1 MQKNRRRMDQAEG
14 NGNSWPYNTGCKTN
28 VHFTMNVS
36 FILRSLPS
44 FLKNNQYGLLR
55 ICM

>member
-1 MQKNRRRMDQAEG
+1 MQKNGRRMDQAEG

-36 FILRSLPS
+36 IILRSLPS
-44 FLKNNQYGLLR
+44 FLKTISMG
-55 ICM
+55 